1 MSECPDYAALLAG
14 HTDIIAMINA
24 GEGGL
29 PALNRLLGLAQRALG
44 AAGLAFVERSR
55 QTGRVIATVGA
66 ADWTLGRPVSVT
78 HPASGGGPT
87 DEATREFFAD
97 ELFDERPEGPRDSRR
112 HRVVVARAAVGDLI
126 VGALHVYYSTS
137 DSLAPEVH
145 TVAAYLATCIAHMYG
160 DQNGLPV
167 HGDGPVVAALTDGL
181 AIIDQDGRVRL
192 WNPAA
197 ERITGRPAAEAL
209 NHALPF
215 PVPSPGETIDH
226 CLPEGRW
233 VRITAGELPG
243 QADSRVVTFQDVT
256 DQRHRDQERD
266 LFFAVTSHELR
277 TPVTV
282 IKGYA
287 DTLSEHWDA
296 LPESERRRAAR
307 IIGHRASEL
316 ARLVDR
322 LLAAASDLGASGGA
336 PAPFDVL
343 DALRDAVQL
352 LPTDLRRRLVLRLP
366 VHLPKAL
373 GERGTLAT
381 VLTELATN
389 AQKYSP
395 EDTPIEL
402 TAESDDQ
409 TVVFRVSDRGI
420 GIRPEHVER
429 VFDRFWQGESGDRR
443 RPGAGLG
450 LYLVRRIVERQNGWV
465 SVRPREGGGTV
476 AEVRLPR
483 G

>member
-1 MSECPDYAALLAG
+1 PPTSISCSNSAWTASSPTGPLSCCADWAASPAQGLPPGLPKPDKTRHTQGMSECPDYAALLAG

-181 AIIDQDGRVRL
+181 A
-192 WNPAA
+192 
-197 ERITGRPAAEAL
+197 
-209 NHALPF
+209 
-215 PVPSPGETIDH
+215 
-226 CLPEGRW
+226 
-233 VRITAGELPG
+233 
-243 QADSRVVTFQDVT
+243 
-256 DQRHRDQERD
+256 
-266 LFFAVTSHELR
+266 
-277 TPVTV
+277 
-282 IKGYA
+282 
-287 DTLSEHWDA
+287 
-296 LPESERRRAAR
+296 
-307 IIGHRASEL
+307 
-316 ARLVDR
+316 
-322 LLAAASDLGASGGA
+322 
-336 PAPFDVL
+336 
-343 DALRDAVQL
+343 
-352 LPTDLRRRLVLRLP
+352 
-366 VHLPKAL
+366 
-373 GERGTLAT
+373 
-381 VLTELATN
+381 
-389 AQKYSP
+389 
-395 EDTPIEL
+395 
-402 TAESDDQ
+402 
-409 TVVFRVSDRGI
+409 
-420 GIRPEHVER
+420 
-429 VFDRFWQGESGDRR
+429 
-443 RPGAGLG
+443 
-450 LYLVRRIVERQNGWV
+450 
-465 SVRPREGGGTV
+465 
-476 AEVRLPR
+476 
-483 G
+483 